1 MHRNAGC
8 PAAIAPFGEKLDKA
22 HVSSVRTNAAAAM
35 LGVSPNT
42 LRSWERRFGYPAPRR
57 TAGGHR
63 QYDLAELEALRQAFE
78 ETHNISSA
86 VSIARERGEG
96 PASVSRLSSA
106 FRRFDEVL
114 ANRVIEESLAVRSV
128 ERTVEELLL
137 PGVAAID
144 DDEQPGP
151 EFQIAW
157 RFASGWLAASLRV
170 APPAYRDEGVLIFD
184 ASAPYERDA
193 LYVQGLE
200 LALRRAGLRTL
211 TLAPELDAARL
222 GHALRALSPRALV
235 LAGSRASLDALGR
248 LVYAAR
254 ATGGRVEVF
263 DYRGALP
270 DTGATTVCRL
280 DAAPTRARD
289 LLLSRFNELG
299 ELPSVDVEP
308 LDLAARRR

>member
-1 MHRNAGC
+1 M
-8 PAAIAPFGEKLDKA
+8 
-22 HVSSVRTNAAAAM
+22 RTNAAAAM
-35 LGVSPNT
+35 LGVSTNT

-63 QYDLAELEALRQAFE
+63 LYDLAELEALRQAFE

-96 PASVSRLSSA
+96 PASVSRLASA
-106 FRRFDEVL
+106 FRRFDETL

-137 PGVAAID
+137 PGVAALD
-144 DDEQPGP
+144 GDEPSP

-193 LYVQGLE
+193 LHVQGLE

-222 GHALRALSPRALV
+222 GHALRALHPRALV

-254 ATGGRVEVF
+254 ASGGSVEVF

-280 DAAPTRARD
+280 DGSPTRARD
-289 LLLSRFNELG
+289 LLLARFNAPG
-299 ELPSVDVEP
+299 ELPSVDEELVVLAGP
-308 LDLAARRR
+308 LASRTNA

>member
-1 MHRNAGC
+1 M
-8 PAAIAPFGEKLDKA
+8 
-22 HVSSVRTNAAAAM
+22 RTNAAAAM

-63 QYDLAELEALRQAFE
+63 LYDLAELEALRQAFE

-96 PASVSRLSSA
+96 PASVTRLASA
-106 FRRFDEVL
+106 FRRFDEAL
-114 ANRVIEESLAVRSV
+114 ANRVVEESLAVRSV

-137 PGVAAID
+137 PGVAALAG
-144 DDEQPGP
+144 DEPPSP

-157 RFASGWLAASLRV
+157 RFASGWLAAALRV

-193 LYVQGLE
+193 LHVQALE

-222 GHALRALSPRALV
+222 GHALRALRAERP
-235 LAGSRASLDALGR
+235 G
-248 LVYAAR
+248 
-254 ATGGRVEVF
+254 
-263 DYRGALP
+263 
-270 DTGATTVCRL
+270 
-280 DAAPTRARD
+280 
-289 LLLSRFNELG
+289 
-299 ELPSVDVEP
+299 
-308 LDLAARRR
+308 ARRRPRLAGRAGPAGLRRASERRGHRGLRLPRRAAGHGRHHGLPA